1 MKCMEKQNEWQ
12 NIYEF
17 LKAIQSL
24 KSVTRA
30 TLATEERKENSAEHS
45 WSVAMIVWLLSYK
58 FQEEFDQIIDIEK
71 LIKMALMHDLIEI
84 QIGDTSVWDK
94 ENRSKI
100 EQQEQNKDIFLFL
113 IASLPLSLKEELIEL
128 KDEFEEAKTLESKIV
143 KGVDRLSAALQ
154 RVVTKQGWV
163 NEGHNEKD
171 LDNVQLPKID
181 FSEVL
186 KSLYN
191 QIKQESFQ
199 EDLLEK

>member
-1 MKCMEKQNEWQ
+1 MEKQNEWQ